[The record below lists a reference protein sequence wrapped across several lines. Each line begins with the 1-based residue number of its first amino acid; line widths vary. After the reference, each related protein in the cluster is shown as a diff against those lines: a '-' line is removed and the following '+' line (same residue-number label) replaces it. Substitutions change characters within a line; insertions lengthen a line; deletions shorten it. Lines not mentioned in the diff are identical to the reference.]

1 MRAPLGLAAGVVLLA
16 GPAFGQG
23 AVPPIGGLSDC
34 DALVAK
40 RPDALDP
47 YRCFARIAHYD
58 GSFDAARQHL
68 ERFIQQDRKNHRAL
82 LALARL
88 ESDQRG
94 DGALTHA
101 EQGADLAH
109 AAGDNAA
116 EVEGRTFLAGRLG
129 RRQKLDDA
137 NRELQKA
144 EAVANSAA
152 LKATVEVGRAY
163 VAGLQHDYA
172 RATILLKDSE
182 PLLFPNGPVDVR
194 IRWLA
199 AMGSTAWYTGRFD
212 ESLRTYTRQAELL
225 AQIGDRYEESTVRL
239 NLVLLSGGRNWP
251 LERRLAMAKS
261 ALALATASGNVEE
274 EGTAYFYLASLTTGD
289 EALGYARRS
298 LSIARKGGTFEETVM
313 ALRATASLTLD
324 VDRTE
329 AFRLI
334 DEAADL
340 ARQRGDL
347 ADDARNRVIK
357 ARMAW
362 KVGPH
367 DQAVANSTA
376 ALDAIEAERNLQPDS
391 FVRAQRFSAWAP
403 SYGVFAGH
411 LLAGDLEPDGQPTA
425 ADIEHGFA
433 IIERMRARGLL
444 DAMDAAQATPVGA
457 RGADSDTHTALLARL
472 ADVRR
477 RLLDPTLPVADRHQ
491 ATGEFERL
499 EREAG
504 HAREALAASDPSF
517 GALHA
522 PRLASID
529 EVERVLAP
537 DQALLVFQIFRDT
550 STDGTFL
557 GGSWLTVVRR
567 GSRQVYRLTVGQ
579 LDGAVE
585 LFLGLL
591 ERRDGSERA
600 AAARLYR
607 DLLERGLA
615 DLPPTI
621 TRLVIVP
628 SGALHRLP
636 FDALRP
642 RPDAPPLAD
651 RYEIAL
657 EPSATTW
664 VRWRTAPR
672 TIAAVPAFVMADPD
686 IVSAT
691 SKPGAL
697 PRLARARAEGR
708 RVIDEVGGASELR
721 LGQQASEQ
729 ELKHRELSR
738 FAILHFATHALVDE
752 EHPDRSAL
760 LLTPGSP
767 DEDGWL
773 KPREIVGLHLNGQLV
788 VLSACLSASG
798 AIVGGEG
805 IMGLAHGFFHAGAHA
820 VIGGM
825 WPLKDREAAALVDA
839 FYRHLGRGERVGS
852 ALALARRERIRA
864 GDPAAAWAG
873 LTLIGDA
880 DMSPINE
887 PISRRWFSRF
897 ALAAVLTVIAGA
909 IVLIVRRSARTALSS

>member
-1 MRAPLGLAAGVVLLA
+1 MRAPLGLAAGVLLLA

-23 AVPPIGGLSDC
+23 AASPVGGLSDC
-34 DALVAK
+34 DALVAE

-47 YRCFARIAHYD
+47 YRCFARIARYD
-58 GSFDAARQHL
+58 GSFDAARRHL
-68 ERFIQQDRKNHRAL
+68 ERFIQKDRKNHRAL

-88 ESDQRG
+88 DSDQRG
-94 DGALTHA
+94 DAALAHA

-109 AAGDNAA
+109 AAGDHAA
-116 EVEGRTFLAGRLG
+116 EVEGRTFLAGTLG

-144 EAVANSAA
+144 DAVADSAT
-152 LKATVEVGRAY
+152 LKATVEVSRAY
-163 VAGLQHDYA
+163 LAGLQHDYA

-182 PLLFPNGPVDVR
+182 PLLFPSGPVDVQ

-199 AMGSTAWYTGRFD
+199 AMGSTAWFTGRYD
-212 ESLRTYTRQAELL
+212 ESRRAYTRQAELL
-225 AQIGDRYEESTVRL
+225 ARIGDRYEESTVRL
-239 NLVLLSGGRNWP
+239 NLVLLAGDWP
-251 LERRLAMAKS
+251 IERRLAMAKS
-261 ALALATASGNVEE
+261 ARALATASGNLQG
-274 EGTAYFYLASLTTGD
+274 EGTACFYLASLTKGD

-298 LSIARKGGTFEETVM
+298 LSIARQGGDFEETVM

-334 DEAADL
+334 DEAVDL

-347 ADDARNRVIK
+347 ANGARNRIVK

-367 DQAVANSTA
+367 DRAVVDSTA
-376 ALDAIEAERNLQPDS
+376 ALEAIEAERNLQPDG
-391 FVRAQRFSAWAP
+391 FARAQRFSAWAP

-425 ADIEHGFA
+425 ADIENGFA
-433 IIERMRARGLL
+433 IIERMRARSLL
-444 DAMDAAQATPVGA
+444 DAMDAAAATPVGA
-457 RGADSDTHTALLARL
+457 RGAVADTHTALLARL

-499 EREAG
+499 EREAAS
-504 HAREALAASDPSF
+504 AREALAASDPSF

-522 PRLASID
+522 PRLASIN
-529 EVERVLAP
+529 EVDRALAP
-537 DQALLVFQIFRDT
+537 DQALLVFQLFPET
-550 STDGTFL
+550 GTDGTFL
-557 GGSWLTVVRR
+557 GGSWLTVLRH
-567 GSRQVYRLTVGQ
+567 GSNRVYRLTPGQ
-579 LDGAVE
+579 LEGAIE

-615 DLPPTI
+615 DLPPAI

-657 EPSATTW
+657 EPSATMW

-672 TIAAVPAFVMADPD
+672 AIGAVPAFVMADPD

-691 SKPGAL
+691 SKAGAL
-697 PRLARARAEGR
+697 PRLARARGEGR

-721 LGQQASEQ
+721 LGPQASEQ

-805 IMGLAHGFFHAGAHA
+805 IMGLAHGFLHAGAHA

-825 WPLKDREAAALVDA
+825 WPLKDSEAAALVAA
-839 FYRHLGRGERVGS
+839 FYRHLGRGERLGA

-887 PISRRWFSRF
+887 PISRWWFSQL
-897 ALAAVLTVIAGA
+897 ALAAVLTVIASA
-909 IVLIVRRSARTALSS
+909 VVLIVRRSARTPLSP